1 MDLFFNLLY
10 VLVMGFAY
18 HHLLPHRDVMIAP
31 LSEGT
36 PSFEAL
42 TVRWGYPIFAR
53 ALRKLLGLSDQ
64 TAAAALAQIRST
76 AKSVDDRLADRRP
89 YLVGGRFSLSDMAFA
104 VTLAPLVLPDTY
116 GGPLPSFTE
125 LPPIRKTLAQELRAR
140 RAGEF
145 SLRIY
150 HDYRSWWQ

>member
-1 MDLFFNLLY
+1 
-10 VLVMGFAY
+10 
-18 HHLLPHRDVMIAP
+18 MIAP

-89 YLVGGRFSLSDMAFA
+89 YLA

-125 LPPIRKTLAQELRAR
+125 LPPIRKTLA
-140 RAGEF
+140 
-145 SLRIY
+145 
-150 HDYRSWWQ
+150 